1 MRLHAATVARFVVVA
16 ILEITSAHGD
26 PGTDHADLHARY
38 AAARLRLAEARLA
51 KAEQLNGKTP
61 GLLAETDMRRL
72 RSRVTVLRDLIGVAH
87 DQPHG
92 HAAAVQKAVAA
103 AARRI
108 AEEDLAAAKA
118 ARQRQ
123 PSAVSSADLEQL
135 ELKAEIA
142 ALRRTRGSLS
152 RRSTSSRCRSTSWP
166 TWSTTASIGSMPHQP
181 STGLDRRITAAQCPC
196 RERP

>member
-1 MRLHAATVARFVVVA
+1 VRLHAATVAPFVVVA

-123 PSAVSSADLEQL
+123 PSAVSAADLEQL
-135 ELKAEIA
+135 ELKAEIT
-142 ALRRTRGSLS
+142 ALRVELLEDPRFLE
-152 RRSTSSRCRSTSWP
+152 STIDVIQMQIDQLADLVHDSVDRIEAAP
-166 TWSTTASIGSMPHQP
+166 AI
-181 STGLDRRITAAQCPC
+181 DRR
-196 RERP
+196 